1 MSKPTEDKKIQIP
14 SLILKELLTPS
25 EMRMLK
31 NRYLIINYLQEGLSI
46 RQISQ
51 KVKVGT
57 DTVVRVARMMEKIT
71 LKGAYL
77 KDKLESSSKTSW
89 VFGKSDE

>member
-14 SLILKELLTPS
+14 ILILKELLTPS

-31 NRYLIINYLQEGLSI
+31 NRYLIINYLNEGLSI